1 MNYNLNKLKSR
12 GKNMTKKRLDNI
24 QKAINNLNEAIE
36 KPIKIIWEPE
46 NYDALQE
53 EEYELIRIKW
63 V

>member
-24 QKAINNLNEAIE
+24 QKAINNLNEAKE
-36 KPIKIIWEPE
+36 KPIKIIWESE
-46 NYDALQE
+46 NYDALLE
-53 EEYELIRIKW
+53 EEYELIRIEW

>member
-24 QKAINNLNEAIE
+24 QKAVNKLNEEKE

-46 NYDALQE
+46 NYDALLE
-53 EEYELIRIKW
+53 ENYELIRIKW

>member
-24 QKAINNLNEAIE
+24 QKAINKLNEE
-36 KPIKIIWEPE
+36 KEKIIKIIWEPE
-46 NYDALQE
+46 NYDALLE
-53 EEYELIRIKW
+53 EEYELIRIEW

>member
-24 QKAINNLNEAIE
+24 QKAINKLYEE
-36 KPIKIIWEPE
+36 KEKIIKIIWEPE
-46 NYDALQE
+46 NYDALLE
-53 EEYELIRIKW
+53 ENYELIRIKW

>member
-46 NYDALQE
+46 NYDALLE